1 MQLFDS
7 SEIFFTKDL
16 KYTLF
21 YVQESIQQLDS
32 TKKKEAGK
40 KCSKVDALS
49 WTVTFGCW
57 GFILGV
63 IGLISWAAVVILDEF
78 YENRDEIESK
88 NVGLQVIVSLM
99 ISVIL
104 WIFPN
109 IFTLFSRYL
118 EEYNERQRNY
128 TDLTRAFLLES
139 VLLGA
144 VVIKNVKR
152 SNQINDEVNLT
163 TLKDYSQN
171 STGEICWENQVGEQ
185 MYELLILFVVILVLI
200 PLLFETIQGL
210 IYQG

>member
-1 MQLFDS
+1 
-7 SEIFFTKDL
+7 
-16 KYTLF
+16 
-21 YVQESIQQLDS
+21 
-32 TKKKEAGK
+32 
-40 KCSKVDALS
+40 
-49 WTVTFGCW
+49 
-57 GFILGV
+57 
-63 IGLISWAAVVILDEF
+63 
-78 YENRDEIESK
+78 
-88 NVGLQVIVSLM
+88 M

-118 EEYNERQRNY
+118 EEYNDRQRNY

-163 TLKDYSQN
+163 SLKDYSQN

>member
-1 MQLFDS
+1 M
-7 SEIFFTKDL
+7 
-16 KYTLF
+16 
-21 YVQESIQQLDS
+21 
-32 TKKKEAGK
+32 
-40 KCSKVDALS
+40 
-49 WTVTFGCW
+49 
-57 GFILGV
+57 GV

-118 EEYNERQRNY
+118 EEYNDRQRNY

-163 TLKDYSQN
+163 SLKDYSQN

-185 MYELLILFVVILVLI
+185 MYELLILFLVILVLI

>member
-1 MQLFDS
+1 MIKTRYSLPKIDLRLF
-7 SEIFFTKDL
+7 EI
-16 KYTLF
+16 
-21 YVQESIQQLDS
+21 QESIQQLDS

-49 WTVTFGCW
+49 WTVTLGCW

-118 EEYNERQRNY
+118 EEYNDRQRNY

-185 MYELLILFVVILVLI
+185 MYELLILFLVILVLI

-210 IYQG
+210 VYQG